1 MKKFIAFFL
10 TVLLML
16 NAVSFS
22 AGAEQK
28 NKAPKVIPAIRE
40 WEGAT
45 DSFTPNASTKL
56 VNSAGS
62 ESIEKVKV
70 FFAEMTGLE
79 LSITEEASGKNEILF
94 ELDEALNETLGKEG
108 YTLEATKERIVI
120 RSGTDIGL
128 LYGGIT
134 VVQSVTAD
142 KAFPCGTAIDYPEYE
157 VRSGMLDVG
166 RAWIPLDY
174 VEEIT
179 RYMAY
184 FKMNEI
190 HLHINDDGSNSY
202 SGFRLESDIKGL
214 SSKDGY
220 YTKDE
225 YRAYQKKMLEY
236 GVSVV
241 TEIDTPFHSSCY
253 KNAENPPPY
262 LPGNNRCLDISKP
275 ETLEF
280 VKNLL

>member
-28 NKAPKVIPAIRE
+28 NNPPTVIPAIRD
-40 WEGAT
+40 WQGAEG
-45 DSFTPNASTKL
+45 SFAPNSSTKL
-56 VNSAGS
+56 VNINGVSAV
-62 ESIEKVKV
+62 EKVKT
-70 FFAEMTGLE
+70 FFSEMVSLSLE
-79 LSITEEASGKNEILF
+79 ITDEEKGSNEIVFVLDASLEN
-94 ELDEALNETLGKEG
+94 ELGNEG
-108 YTLEATKERIVI
+108 YILEATLERIVI
-120 RSGTDIGL
+120 KAPTETGL
-128 LYGGIT
+128 LYGGVT

-142 KAFPCGTAIDYPEYE
+142 KAFPCGIATDYPEYE
-157 VRSGMLDVG
+157 IRSGMLDVG

-220 YTKDE
+220 YTIAK
-225 YRAYQKKMLEY
+225 
-236 GVSVV
+236 
-241 TEIDTPFHSSCY
+241 PFLCSIF
-253 KNAENPPPY
+253 PY
-262 LPGNNRCLDISKP
+262 
-275 ETLEF
+275 
-280 VKNLL
+280 